1 MPDLCRIYAEVASEV
16 AGSVQDLRKL
26 SKGISQDSFSV
37 SAPMRD
43 LSELIAD
50 LRRIYADFMQDLCRI
65 YADSLHEL
73 CRIYADS
80 SRI

>member
-1 MPDLCRIYAEVASEV
+1 MPDLCRIAEVAEV
-16 AGSVQDLRKL
+16 AGSVDLRKL

-37 SAPMRD
+37 SADPMRD

-50 LRRIYADFMQDLCRI
+50 LRRIYADFIQDLCRI